1 MNKDYLISTNE
12 MDCPVCN
19 KVHSVEKRKRLT
31 QAIVKDEIVDYEEVY
46 YLCPVSDDE
55 ENEFVPAGIM
65 DENLLRARDAY
76 RTKKNL
82 LTSNDIAELRA
93 SYGLTQSDFSALL
106 GWGDVTVTRYE
117 SKTIQDETYDNIM
130 RMVYE
135 NPMFALECIDK
146 HKDRFTT
153 EKYNKVRKSIAN
165 RIEKLGSLYLKKQE
179 IYSLYV
185 NYGEKTELNGYK
197 TLDIEK
203 VANVIGYFSQFIEN
217 LYKVK
222 LMKLL
227 WYADAI
233 FYRRHGNSMT
243 GLVYKHMPLGAL
255 PIAYDEII
263 YLPTV
268 KIVEDM
274 IDEDIRYRICPDKE
288 VTISDFSL
296 EELSVLETVAT
307 TFKNYRSKEIVD
319 YMHKEKAYTDTV
331 PYQIIPYSLAKQLN
345 ELK

>member
-19 KVHSVEKRKRLT
+19 KIHSLEKRKRLT
-31 QAIVKDEIVDYEEVY
+31 QAVVKDEIVDYEEVY
-46 YLCPVSDDE
+46 YLCPLSDEE

-65 DENLLRARDAY
+65 DENLLTARDAY
-76 RTKKNL
+76 RIKKSL
-82 LTSNDIAELRA
+82 LTSDAISEIRNF
-93 SYGLTQSDFSALL
+93 YGLTQSDFSALL

-135 NPMFALECIDK
+135 NPMFALECIDR
-146 HKDRFTT
+146 HKDRFTI
-153 EKYNKVRKSIAN
+153 EKYNKIRNNIAN
-165 RIEKLGSLYLKKQE
+165 KVEELGSLYLKKQE
-179 IYSLYV
+179 IKSLYV
-185 NYGEKTELNGYK
+185 NFDEKTEFNGYK

-203 VANVIGYFSQFIEN
+203 VANVIGYFSQFTEN

-255 PIAYDEII
+255 PIACDEII

-268 KIVEDM
+268 KVVEEL
-274 IDEDIRYRICPDKE
+274 IYEDISYRIRPNKE
-288 VTISDFSL
+288 VNISDFSL
-296 EELSVLETVAT
+296 EELRVLETVAT
-307 TFKNYRSKEIVD
+307 TFKNYKSKEIVD

-331 PYQIIPYSLAKQLN
+331 PNQIIPYSLAKQLN

>member
-1 MNKDYLISTNE
+1 MNRDYLVSTVV
-12 MDCPVCN
+12 MDCPICN
-19 KVHSVEKRKRLT
+19 KTHSLEQRKRLT
-31 QAIVKDEIVDYEEVY
+31 QSIVKDETIDYEEVY
-46 YLCPVSDDE
+46 YLCTISGEE
-55 ENEFVPAGIM
+55 ENEFVPAGLM

-76 RTKKNL
+76 RRKKGL
-82 LTSNDIAELRA
+82 LTSNEIADIR
-93 SYGLTQSDFSALL
+93 SYYGLTQSDFSALL

-146 HKDRFTT
+146 HKDRFTS
-153 EKYNKVRKSIAN
+153 EKYARIRKNIAIKVEEAGN
-165 RIEKLGSLYLKKQE
+165 LYLKKQE
-179 IYSLYV
+179 IYSRYV
-185 NYGEKTELNGYK
+185 NFMEESELNGYK

-203 VANVIGYFSQFIEN
+203 VANVIGYFSLFVDN

-227 WYADAI
+227 WYTDAV
-233 FYRRHGNSMT
+233 FYKRHGRSMT

-263 YLPTV
+263 YLPTIKV
-268 KIVEDM
+268 IEEM
-274 IDEDIRYRICPDKE
+274 IHDDISYRIYPNKE
-288 VTISDFSL
+288 VNISDFSL
-296 EELSVLETVAT
+296 EELSVLETVAIA
-307 TFKNYRSKEIVD
+307 FKDYKSKEIVD

-331 PYQIIPYSLAKQLN
+331 QNQIIPYSLAEQLN
-345 ELK
+345 GLK

>member
-19 KVHSVEKRKRLT
+19 KVHTLEIRKRLT
-31 QAIVKDEIVDYEEVY
+31 QAVVKEEIVDYEEVY
-46 YLCPVSDDE
+46 YLCPLSDEE
-55 ENEFVPAGIM
+55 ENEFAPAGIM

-76 RTKKNL
+76 RIKKGL
-82 LTSNDIAELRA
+82 LTSYDIADIRNF
-93 SYGLTQSDFSALL
+93 YGLTQSDFAALL

-117 SKTIQDETYDNIM
+117 SKTIQDETYNNMM

-135 NPMFALECIDK
+135 NPMLALEYIDK
-146 HKDRFTT
+146 HKDRFTI
-153 EKYNKVRKSIAN
+153 EKYKKIRKNIANKV
-165 RIEKLGSLYLKKQE
+165 EELGSLYLKKQE
-179 IYSLYV
+179 INSLYV
-185 NYGEKTELNGYK
+185 NFEEKSEFNGYK

-203 VANVIGYFSQFIEN
+203 LANVIGYFSQFAEN

-233 FYRRHGNSMT
+233 FYGRYGSSMT

-268 KIVEDM
+268 KVVEE
-274 IDEDIRYRICPDKE
+274 IIYEDISYRICPNKK
-288 VTISDFSL
+288 VNISDFSL
-296 EELSVLETVAT
+296 EELSVLEMVAT

-319 YMHKEKAYTDTV
+319 YMHKEKAYKDTV
-331 PYQIIPYSLAKQLN
+331 PNQIIPYSLTKQLN